1 MSRLYFDV
9 MILVMPMSNDY
20 ISFEIKNEKG
30 YIAGFF
36 EPELNKIFV
45 LGIISKQKGFMK
57 ETITE
62 LCQRFNTQKVVF
74 TNVLSTALI
83 DKLKNARPIPAATEA
98 GTVLNLEVE
107 WEGYNGD

>member
-1 MSRLYFDV
+1 MYRFTFNITGFLNLSRNIYNKSRLYFDV
-9 MILVMPMSNDY
+9 MILVMPMLNDY

-57 ETITE
+57 ETD
-62 LCQRFNTQKVVF
+62 RKSVV
-74 TNVLSTALI
+74 
-83 DKLKNARPIPAATEA
+83 
-98 GTVLNLEVE
+98 
-107 WEGYNGD
+107 